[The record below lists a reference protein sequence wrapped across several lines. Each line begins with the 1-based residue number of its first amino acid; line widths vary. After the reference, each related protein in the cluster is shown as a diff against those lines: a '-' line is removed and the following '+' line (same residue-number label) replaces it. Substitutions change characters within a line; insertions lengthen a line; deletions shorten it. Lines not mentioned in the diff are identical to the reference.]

1 MSSLQALP
9 ETAAHQARQPFYS
22 ERSEYLMTVMPLFAT
37 IPPERVGL
45 NGEYDHSGLAK
56 RVALTFQENVAIE
69 EITNLRVT
77 QRGRVVILMGE
88 IANKR
93 LLSRLTSLA
102 MQVDGATGVETS
114 GVTTLDKPHH
124 STTKLAS

>member
-1 MSSLQALP
+1 MSSLQAPP
-9 ETAAHQARQPFYS
+9 ETATYQDRQPSYS
-22 ERSEYLMTVMPLFAT
+22 ERSEYLATVMPLFAT

-56 RVALTFQENVAIE
+56 RVALAFQENVSAE
-69 EITNLRVT
+69 EIANLRVT

-88 IANKR
+88 VANKR
-93 LLSRLTSLA
+93 LLNRLVSLA

-114 GVTTLDKPHH
+114 GIITQDKLHQ

>member
-9 ETAAHQARQPFYS
+9 ETVAQQDRLSSYS
-22 ERSEYLMTVMPLFAT
+22 ERSEYLATVMPLFAT

-56 RVALTFQENVAIE
+56 RVALAFQENVAAE
-69 EITNLRVT
+69 EIANLRVT

-93 LLSRLTSLA
+93 LLSRLISLA

-114 GVTTLDKPHH
+114 GVITHEKLNQ
-124 STTKLAS
+124 SATKLAS